1 MASTVRDVTIPRG
14 TTYLAGQEHLPENFA
29 DDGRH
34 AAIVIST
41 PGSSVKEQIGAVYGS
56 RLADLGFVAVASDP
70 AFQGQSGGQPRDLE
84 DPYARADDIRYA
96 VDHLI
101 GQNHVDEARIGILG
115 ICAGGGYAVHTA
127 MTDHRLRAVATVVP
141 VNIGR
146 AFRDA
151 ATATPDGVASALDSV
166 AQQRTVAAR
175 GGEEVRAHWLPDSP
189 EQAVA
194 QGISDPDVLDAIRF
208 YRTSR
213 GFNMHSTNR
222 RLSRS
227 DALLLGF
234 DVFHLADTLL
244 TQPLQVIVGG
254 RVGTTGSYTDGMA
267 LAEAAPN
274 TQDVLVIDGAGHY
287 DLYDDPAYVDQAV
300 RQLGTFFTEHLGMR

>member
-1 MASTVRDVTIPRG
+1 MASMLRDVTIPRG
-14 TTYLAGQEHLPENFA
+14 TTYLAGQEHLPANFA
-29 DDGRH
+29 EGGRH

-41 PGSSVKEQIGAVYGS
+41 PGSSVKEQIGAVYGA
-56 RLADLGFVAVASDP
+56 RLADLGFLAVAFDP

-84 DPYARADDIRYA
+84 DPYARADDVRYA
-96 VDHLI
+96 VDYLI
-101 GQNHVDEARIGILG
+101 GQHHVDEDRIGMLG
-115 ICAGGGYAVHTA
+115 ICAGGGYAVHAA

-151 ATATPDGVASALDSV
+151 AMAAPGGVASALDSV

-175 GGEEVRAHWLPDSP
+175 GGEEERAHWLPDSP

-194 QGISDPDVLDAIRF
+194 QGISDPDVLDAVRF
-208 YRTSR
+208 YRTAR
-213 GFNMHSTNR
+213 GFDQHSTNR

-234 DVFHLADTLL
+234 DAFHLADTLL

-254 RVGTTGSYTDGMA
+254 RVGSTGSYADGMQ

-274 TQDVLVIDGAGHY
+274 AHDVLVLDGAGHY
-287 DLYDDPAYVDQAV
+287 DLYDDPTYVDPAV
-300 RQLGTFFTEHLGMR
+300 RQLGTFFTDHLGVR